1 MAPRNL
7 LPPIFSNPKL
17 PLLYGEIVSSG
28 VYFKK
33 ISTPRKNFSSW
44 DAVGQLGGDV
54 SEFLALERSKMEVI
68 VQVLLLFR
76 SL

>member
-1 MAPRNL
+1 MAPWNL

-44 DAVGQLGGDV
+44 DAVAYVHPDY
-54 SEFLALERSKMEVI
+54 SSHKFLLRSVMRGV
-68 VQVLLLFR
+68 
-76 SL
+76 